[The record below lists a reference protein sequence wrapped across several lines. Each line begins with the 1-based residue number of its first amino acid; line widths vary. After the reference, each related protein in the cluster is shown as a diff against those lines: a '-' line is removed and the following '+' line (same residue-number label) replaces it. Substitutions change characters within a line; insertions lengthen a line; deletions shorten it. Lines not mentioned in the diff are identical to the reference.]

1 MLVQRGA
8 VKHEQCASANNS
20 ALDKGTSIF
29 WDASGSL
36 VGPQAA
42 NKTDPN
48 TDVSEHLMAPGSQRH
63 AAQAGEPIKRWRDLA
78 PNNYTWS
85 IAKAKHN
92 KQATDAKRGCPPLPP
107 K

>member
-48 TDVSEHLMAPGSQRH
+48 TDVREHIMSQAPSAKLHRRESAHKTMAGPS
-63 AAQAGEPIKRWRDLA
+63 
-78 PNNYTWS
+78 
-85 IAKAKHN
+85 
-92 KQATDAKRGCPPLPP
+92 PLLQDMVHR
-107 K
+107 